1 MSFNVMHYLQPRK
14 QAKAVAVSKL
24 AEQLHAGETVDPDLI
39 IHSLEQAGAT
49 EEQLQAEIDRLERV
63 AKLRQ
68 QIADAVPAQKRLDAI
83 DAEISK
89 AADKLQAAA
98 VAVQQVREKH
108 FSEAE
113 QLRHKIATAETA
125 TSSLLEASNLSAQQR
140 EEMDA
145 LQQASMDAAH
155 AHDDAGAELRRAQ
168 ASMATCNEEH
178 PKAKE
183 QAKIYRNTPDVQE
196 NFQRWENALAART
209 KLLAEAQTNMRHAAD
224 AMADAQRAEE
234 AFRRSILGGVTR

>member
-1 MSFNVMHYLQPRK
+1 MSFNVMSYLQPRK

-39 IHSLEQAGAT
+39 LHSLDESGAT

-63 AKLRQ
+63 ARLRQ

-98 VAVQQVREKH
+98 VAVQQVRQKH
-108 FSEAE
+108 FAEGE
-113 QLRHKIATAETA
+113 QLRHKISAAETA
-125 TSSLLEASNLSAQQR
+125 ASSLLEASNLSTQQR
-140 EEMDA
+140 EEMAA
-145 LQQASMDAAH
+145 LQQAYSDAAH
-155 AHDDAGAELRRAQ
+155 AQDVARAELKRAQ
-168 ASMATCNEEH
+168 EAMATCEQEH

-183 QAKIYRNTPDVQE
+183 QARVYRNTPEVQE
-196 NFQRWENALAART
+196 NFQRWENALTART
-209 KLLAEAQTNMRHAAD
+209 KQLADAKTNMLHATDAVAEAEK
-224 AMADAQRAEE
+224 AEQ
-234 AFRRSILGGVTR
+234 AFRKSILEGSAR